1 MKITCFSI
9 NPIFADHVTGGAS
22 KHLLNLCRYLASHGH
37 DIVILATQAATGQ
50 EPFQISEHIKVKP
63 VLPFHQ
69 PFPQP
74 YQVSPGDLAV
84 IAEVISDTIS
94 NSDRFYIHDGELLLP
109 FLYSN
114 IPTVISY
121 RDNYYPESILGSFI
135 SQADAIIAVS
145 EFSASVLKASAGRAF
160 PELIERINTVV
171 NGIDTSKFHATDPTK
186 FLEKFG
192 IDPAKDQVMLHPHRP
207 EVGKGLHETIQVTD
221 ILVNQYGFDQ
231 IKVLVPQWLSEM
243 NGEVEDNFHRQILK
257 ELKDRHLESHFIFHP
272 WLSQEQMPAYYSAGK
287 LTLCLGNLVEA
298 FGNVAYESLAC
309 GTPSL
314 VARVGVHR
322 SQLPDDL
329 IDKVDYGDIET
340 AAAKAASIL
349 HNRSRIE
356 GEKLKRVISHFSIDK
371 QLESYEAIIINAS
384 KQPALRFQPSNIS
397 PNTRFSLAPWCYH
410 TKSGI
415 YHDYRGEYSHS
426 AELMTILEH
435 SQTGIGLGEVIEA
448 GADWD
453 KLSEWYRQ
461 GYLIPET
468 QVR

>member
-22 KHLLNLCRYLASHGH
+22 KHLLNLCLYLASHGH
-37 DIVILATQAATGQ
+37 DIVILATQAASGQ
-50 EPFQISEHIKVKP
+50 EPFQIGENIKVKP

-84 IAEVISDTIS
+84 ISEAISDAIRD
-94 NSDRFYIHDGELLLP
+94 SDRFYIHDGELLLP
-109 FLYSN
+109 FLYSS
-114 IPTVISY
+114 IPTAISY

-160 PELIERINTVV
+160 PDLTERINTVV
-171 NGIDTSKFHATDPTK
+171 NGIDTSKFHATDPSII
-186 FLEKFG
+186 LEKFG
-192 IDPAKDQVMLHPHRP
+192 IDLAKDQVILHPHRP
-207 EVGKGLHETIQVTD
+207 EVGKGLLETIQVTD
-221 ILVNQYGFDQ
+221 LLINQYGFDHV
-231 IKVLVPQWLSEM
+231 KVLVPQWLSEM
-243 NGEVEDNFHRQILK
+243 NGEVEDNFHHQIQR
-257 ELKDRHLESHFIFHP
+257 ELKDRNLENHFIFHP
-272 WLSQEQMPAYYSAGK
+272 WLSQEQMPAYYSAGN

-329 IDKVDYGDIET
+329 IGKVDYGDIEN
-340 AAAKAASIL
+340 AAVKAAKIL
-349 HNRSRIE
+349 RNRSRIE
-356 GEKLKRVISHFSIDK
+356 GERLKQIVGYFSLDK
-371 QLESYEAIIINAS
+371 QLESYERIIVNAS
-384 KQPALRFQPSNIS
+384 KQPTLRYKPSSIS
-397 PNTRFSLAPWCYH
+397 ESTRFDLAPWCYH
-410 TKSGI
+410 SKAGV
-415 YHDYRGEYSHS
+415 YHDYRGEYSQS
-426 AELMTILEH
+426 AELMNILEH
-435 SQTGIGLGEVIEA
+435 SQTGIGLDQVIEA

-453 KLSEWYRQ
+453 KLFEWYRQ